1 MNINFGITGDRRK
14 SLARAVSSALNA
26 PTKYL
31 GMPSAA
37 YRIGDYALSKTGE
50 LIGPDDRDLV
60 ALLQRTHG
68 FEAVS
73 EAYDDSAPD
82 MDPHHPGRY
91 ADPGEPPTEE
101 MLKQAEDWMD
111 GTENGAQT
119 AEPDAPD
126 RLTIEVPLAGFTPEK
141 LTNLTRMVAARVP
154 LLKAALGEEE
164 LPVQVGAESIRFPW
178 FREMDGDHAQAYAA
192 LVSLL
197 CKAALKKKRV
207 TGREK
212 TLPDNPKYAMRCFL
226 LTIGM
231 IGEEYKA
238 ARKILLSELEGSSA
252 WKDGRRKE
260 AADDD
265 VSR

>member
-1 MNINFGITGDRRK
+1 MKINFGVTGERRK
-14 SLARAVSSALNA
+14 SLAGAVSSALNA
-26 PTKYL
+26 PTQYL

-37 YRIGDYALSKTGE
+37 YQIGGYTLSKTGE
-50 LIGPDDRDLV
+50 LTGPDDRDLV
-60 ALLQRTHG
+60 MTLRAAHG
-68 FEAVS
+68 FEPIG
-73 EAYDDSAPD
+73 EEYDGTEPD
-82 MDPHHPGRY
+82 VDPHHPGRY
-91 ADPGEPPTEE
+91 ADPGQPPTEE

-111 GTENGAQT
+111 GTENGAQM

-126 RLTIEVPLAGFTPEK
+126 RLTIEVPLSGFTPEK
-141 LTNLTRMVAARVP
+141 LTNLTRMVAARAP

-178 FREMDGDHAQAYAA
+178 FRDMDGDHAQAYAA

-207 TGREK
+207 TAREK

-252 WKDGRRKE
+252 WKDGQRKE

-265 VSR
+265 LSR